1 MPKKIFAIG
10 AAALAFFAVEGK
22 TALADCL
29 DEVRTIFA
37 EHLDARNWPP
47 YRSVRIHKNADGDTL
62 YGMDIIAVAPD
73 RMITH
78 SHGRTAVLMVG
89 RETWTGP
96 EADGPWEKAPNHLPE
111 NPLEAYGRQHAEQLA
126 NLEDAEC
133 HGTVDVDGESLI
145 HYSFTTQTDPDGAQG
160 GTWFGFHRDIY
171 LDPETRLPMR
181 RDMSDFV
188 AHYRT
193 EPDGETA
200 SEVFTWDPDVE
211 VAPPE

>member
-1 MPKKIFAIG
+1 MRKGIIATG
-10 AAALAFFAVEGK
+10 AAALAVVAVPGE
-22 TALADCL
+22 TASADCL
-29 DEVRTIFA
+29 DEVRAVFA
-37 EHLDARNWPP
+37 DHLDARNWPP

-62 YGMDIIAVAPD
+62 YGMDIISDAPD

-78 SHGRTAVLMVG
+78 SHGRTAVLMLG

-96 EADGPWEKAPNHLPE
+96 GADGPWAKAPNHLPE

-126 NLEDAEC
+126 NLENAEC
-133 HGTVDVDGESLI
+133 HGMVEVEGKTLL
-145 HYSFTTQTDPDGAQG
+145 HYSFTSRTDPDATQG

-181 RDMSDFV
+181 RDMADFV
-188 AHYRT
+188 AHYRP

-200 SEVFTWDPDVE
+200 SEVFTWDPDVKVE
-211 VAPPE
+211 PPE